1 MLVWSA
7 ITLLMPGATRA
18 ALAAEEPVVVEAV
31 GESVGSDLESAVEVI
46 QRAKLE
52 AERAAVES
60 AVGVFIRSH
69 TLVSNGQLADD
80 MVFARVRG
88 RIEKVEVLKQER
100 DAADP
105 NRYRVK
111 IKALVRPIYP
121 KGDEGITIKAALSRD
136 RLPEGDLVELH
147 YQVSSDSYVYL
158 FVVGADNSVT
168 QLLPNSSLRD
178 NFTHANQL
186 VTFPPPETGIRLK
199 AMLLPEF
206 KATGAVERIK
216 IIATRQEEP
225 LLSSGFQQG
234 FKVYDAKSTGLVS
247 DLLRRLMQLDPA
259 DWGEYTIDYK
269 IVPR

>member
-1 MLVWSA
+1 
-7 ITLLMPGATRA
+7 MPGATRA